1 MSSMGLCADAVS
13 VPHQLV
19 AAMEREMASKNP
31 RSFEQL
37 VSRISRDVPSLKND
51 VNDFVARVGDFVLS
65 HFASKVDASPLLTE
79 LKKKVDA
86 RHEAGASSSQVSSC
100 IQYHACLF
108 VCVSVSVCACVC
120 VCVGSVYCFH
130 FGCTCAD
137 LCGAAAATTARG
149 EAGA

>member
-1 MSSMGLCADAVS
+1 MCADAVC
-13 VPHQLV
+13 VLHQLV

-100 IQYHACLF
+100 VQYHACLC
-108 VCVSVSVCACVC
+108 VCVCLRACVC
-120 VCVGSVYCFH
+120 VGAVYCFH
-130 FGCTCAD
+130 FGCSCAD
-137 LCGAAAATTARG
+137 LCDAAAATTARG